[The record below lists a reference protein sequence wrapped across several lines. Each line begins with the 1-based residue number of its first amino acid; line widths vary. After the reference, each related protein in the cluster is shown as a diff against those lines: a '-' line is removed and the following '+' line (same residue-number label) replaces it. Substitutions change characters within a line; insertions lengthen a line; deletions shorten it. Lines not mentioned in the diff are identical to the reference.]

1 MEAAMRVLLAAL
13 AAAFVFGLAAPAPA
27 QDQPNRRSCAQ
38 ATRPIAQAL
47 AERAA
52 AHLAKVGAEQ
62 AFRDFQ
68 DPAGGFLDG
77 DLYVFVFDFEG
88 TLMAS
93 GGFPQAVGRNLVVN
107 YHEPSRTYVSGLIAL
122 ARAQGKGW
130 HEYVWR
136 NPCTGRRETKIS
148 YVIKV
153 GDLIVG
159 VGAYLRE
166 GV

>member
-1 MEAAMRVLLAAL
+1 MRLVASILAL
-13 AAAFVFGLAAPAPA
+13 CAFSLVAPAVA
-27 QDQPNRRSCAQ
+27 QDERPNRRSCAQ
-38 ATRPIAQAL
+38 ATRPVAQAL

-52 AHLAKVGAEQ
+52 QHLRRAGQAQ
-62 AFRDFQ
+62 AFKDFQ

-77 DLYVFVFDFEG
+77 DLYVFVFDLEG

-93 GGFPQAVGRNLVVN
+93 GGFPYAVGRNLVIG
-107 YHEPSRTYVSGLIAL
+107 YHEPSATNVRNLIQV
-122 ARAQGKGW
+122 ARAQGQGW
-130 HEYVWR
+130 SEYVWR
-136 NPCTGRRETKIS
+136 NPCSGRRETKIS

-153 GDLIVG
+153 GDLVVG

>member
-1 MEAAMRVLLAAL
+1 MRWI
-13 AAAFVFGLAAPAPA
+13 AFVFALGVLGLLTPVSA
-27 QDQPNRRSCAQ
+27 QDGKPDRRSCAQ
-38 ATRPIAQAL
+38 ATRPIAKAL

-52 AHLAKVGAEQ
+52 EHLAKVGPAQ
-62 AFRDFQ
+62 AFKDFQ
-68 DPAGGFLDG
+68 GPAGGFLDG

-93 GGFPQAVGRNLVVN
+93 GGFPNAVGRNLVIN

-122 ARAQGKGW
+122 ARQQGKGW
-130 HEYVWR
+130 HEYQWR

-153 GDLIVG
+153 GELVVG

>member
-1 MEAAMRVLLAAL
+1 MRWIAPVLAACAL
-13 AAAFVFGLAAPAPA
+13 GLLSAAAA
-27 QDQPNRRSCAQ
+27 QDGRPNRRDCAQ

-52 AHLAKVGAEQ
+52 EHLAKAGPVQ
-62 AFRDFQ
+62 AFKDFQ

-88 TLMAS
+88 VIRAS
-93 GGFPQAVGRNLVVN
+93 GGFPHAVGQNLLVH
-107 YHEPSRTYVSGLIAL
+107 HEPAPTNTRGIIKV
-122 ARAQGKGW
+122 AREQGKGW
-130 HEYVWR
+130 FEYVWV
-136 NPCTGRRETKIS
+136 NPCSGRRETKIS

-159 VGAYLRE
+159 VGAYLKE

>member
-1 MEAAMRVLLAAL
+1 MRWIAL
-13 AAAFVFGLAAPAPA
+13 VFALCALGPLGSVSA
-27 QDQPNRRSCAQ
+27 QDERPNRRSCAQ
-38 ATRPIAQAL
+38 ATRPVAQAL

-52 AHLAKVGAEQ
+52 EHLAKAGPAQ
-62 AFRDFQ
+62 AFKDFQ

-93 GGFPQAVGRNLVVN
+93 GGFPRAVGRNLVIN
-107 YHEPSRTYVSGLIAL
+107 YHEPSATQVRNLIQV
-122 ARAQGKGW
+122 ARGQGKGW
-130 HEYVWR
+130 SEYVWR
-136 NPCTGRRETKIS
+136 NPCTGRRELKIS

-153 GDLIVG
+153 GDLVVG

>member
-1 MEAAMRVLLAAL
+1 MRILSAAL
-13 AAAFVFGLAAPAPA
+13 IAFLALGATPGWA
-27 QDQPNRRSCAQ
+27 QDKPDRRSCAQ
-38 ATRPIAQAL
+38 ATRPVAQAL

-52 AHLAKVGAEQ
+52 LHLAKAGPAQ
-62 AFRDFQ
+62 AFKDFQ

-93 GGFPQAVGRNLVVN
+93 GGFPNAVGRNLVVN
-107 YHEPSRTYVSGLIAL
+107 YHEPSATQVRNIIRIA
-122 ARAQGKGW
+122 REQGKGW
-130 HEYVWR
+130 SEYIWR

-153 GDLIVG
+153 GDLVVG

>member
-1 MEAAMRVLLAAL
+1 MRALLLVPALLAVAL
-13 AAAFVFGLAAPAPA
+13 IEPAAA
-27 QDQPNRRSCAQ
+27 QDKPDRRSCAQ
-38 ATRPIAQAL
+38 ATKPVAQAL

-52 AHLAKVGAEQ
+52 QHLAKVGPAQ
-62 AFRDFQ
+62 AFKDFQ

-88 TLMAS
+88 TLKAS
-93 GGFPQAVGRNLVVN
+93 GGFPGAVGRNLVIN
-107 YHEPSRTYVSGLIAL
+107 YHEPSRTYVSGIIKV
-122 ARAQGKGW
+122 AREQGRGW
-130 HEYVWR
+130 HEYLWR
-136 NPCTGRRETKIS
+136 NPCTGIRETKIS

-159 VGAYLRE
+159 VGAYHRE

>member
-1 MEAAMRVLLAAL
+1 MRVLSAAL
-13 AAAFVFGLAAPAPA
+13 IAFLALDAAPGGA
-27 QDQPNRRSCAQ
+27 QDKPDRRSCAQ
-38 ATRPIAQAL
+38 ATRPVAQAL

-52 AHLAKVGAEQ
+52 LHLAKVGVEQ
-62 AFRDFQ
+62 AIKDFH

-88 TLMAS
+88 VLRAN
-93 GGFPQAVGRNLVVN
+93 GGFPNATGRNLLQ
-107 YHEPSRTYVSGLIAL
+107 HGEPAFTNTSGILRVAKE
-122 ARAQGKGW
+122 QGKGW
-130 HEYVWR
+130 FEYQWR
-136 NPCTGRRETKIS
+136 NPCTGRPGTKIS

-153 GDLIVG
+153 GDLVVG

>member
-1 MEAAMRVLLAAL
+1 MRVLLLVLAL
-13 AAAFVFGLAAPAPA
+13 VALTLVESGTA
-27 QDQPNRRSCAQ
+27 QDRRPDRRSCAQ
-38 ATRPIAQAL
+38 ATRPVAQAL

-52 AHLAKVGAEQ
+52 MHLAKVGPDQ
-62 AFRDFQ
+62 AFKDFQ

-88 TLMAS
+88 VLRAS
-93 GGFPQAVGRNLVVN
+93 GGFPQAVGQNLMFH
-107 YHEPSRTYVSGLIAL
+107 HEPAPTNTRGIIKVV
-122 ARAQGKGW
+122 REQGKGW
-130 HEYVWR
+130 FEYVWV
-136 NPCTGRRETKIS
+136 NPCSGRRETKIS

>member
-1 MEAAMRVLLAAL
+1 MRKTALAFALAAL
-13 AAAFVFGLAAPAPA
+13 ALAEPAAG
-27 QDQPNRRSCAQ
+27 QDRQDRRSCAQ
-38 ATRPIAQAL
+38 ATRPVAQAL

-52 AHLAKVGAEQ
+52 QHLAKVGAEQ
-62 AFRDFQ
+62 AFKDFH

-88 TLMAS
+88 VLRAS
-93 GGFPQAVGRNLVVN
+93 GGFPRATGRNLLQ
-107 YHEPSRTYVSGLIAL
+107 HGEPAFTNTSGILRVAKQ
-122 ARAQGKGW
+122 QGKGW
-130 HEYVWR
+130 FEYQWR
-136 NPCTGRRETKIS
+136 NPCTGRSGLKIS

-153 GDLIVG
+153 GDLVVG

>member
-1 MEAAMRVLLAAL
+1 MRVLSLLAIAITLGTAL
-13 AAAFVFGLAAPAPA
+13 PAAA
-27 QDQPNRRSCAQ
+27 QDQPNRRACAQ
-38 ATRPIAQAL
+38 ATRPVAQAL

-52 AHLAKVGAEQ
+52 AHLQRAGREQ
-62 AFRDFQ
+62 AFKDFQ

-88 TLMAS
+88 NLVAS
-93 GGFPQAVGRNLVVN
+93 GGFPHAVGQNLIHH
-107 YHEPSRTYVSGLIAL
+107 HEPAPTNTRGIIKVATE
-122 ARAQGKGW
+122 QGKGW
-130 HEYVWR
+130 FEYLWV
-136 NPCTGRRETKIS
+136 NPCSRRRETKIS
-148 YVIKV
+148 YVIRV

>member
-1 MEAAMRVLLAAL
+1 MRLVSLAVLASVALGVSAL
-13 AAAFVFGLAAPAPA
+13 AQQEKP
-27 QDQPNRRSCAQ
+27 DRRSCAQ
-38 ATRPIAQAL
+38 ATRPVAQAL

-52 AHLAKVGAEQ
+52 AHLAKVGSEQ
-62 AFRDFQ
+62 AFKDFH

-88 TLMAS
+88 VLRAS
-93 GGFPQAVGRNLVVN
+93 GGFPSATGRNLIQ
-107 YHEPSRTYVSGLIAL
+107 HGEPAHTNTTGILRVAKE
-122 ARAQGKGW
+122 QGKGW
-130 HEYVWR
+130 FEYQWR
-136 NPCTGRRETKIS
+136 NPCTGRPATKIS

-153 GDLIVG
+153 GDLVVG

>member
-1 MEAAMRVLLAAL
+1 MRWIALVFALCALGLLS
-13 AAAFVFGLAAPAPA
+13 PASA
-27 QDQPNRRSCAQ
+27 QDERPNRRSCAQ
-38 ATRPIAQAL
+38 ATRPVAQAL

-52 AHLAKVGAEQ
+52 QHLAKVGRDQ
-62 AFRDFQ
+62 AIKDFQ

-88 TLMAS
+88 VLHAS
-93 GGFPQAVGRNLVVN
+93 GGFPNATGRNLLQ
-107 YHEPSRTYVSGLIAL
+107 HGEPAFTNTSGILRVAKE
-122 ARAQGKGW
+122 QGKGW
-130 HEYVWR
+130 FEYQWR
-136 NPCTGRRETKIS
+136 NPCTGRPGLKIS

-153 GDLIVG
+153 GDLVVG